1 MIKMTL
7 NELMNATPALKEL
20 SGKSFTGA
28 TTFKIARLIREVD
41 KEIKTFEEERMKI
54 VNKYG
59 EKDENGE
66 LASQEDGTV
75 KIIEDKINECNQ
87 ELVDLLNAEVEIN
100 AEKLKEEV
108 FEKIELT
115 PVLAIAI
122 EGLVE

>member
-7 NELMNATPALKEL
+7 NELMNAAPALREL
-20 SGKSFTGA
+20 SEKSFTGA

-66 LASQEDGTV
+66 LATQEDGTV

-115 PVLAIAI
+115 PALVIAI

>member
-7 NELMNATPALKEL
+7 NELMNAAPALKEL
-20 SGKSFTGA
+20 SEKNFMGA

-115 PVLAIAI
+115 PALVIAI